1 MRLARLPEAPPAAL
15 TAPTRL
21 SSTCGGGG
29 GSGSLLRLP
38 VSEDDDL
45 GARRRAQTQER
56 GPKDM
61 QRRGWGLEKEG
72 GGQRPGCGGGT
83 ETRRGRDRHPE
94 IVGDRY
100 PPMGERHGVYG
111 DGVGWGW
118 GTGQRQREGE
128 KINK

>member
-15 TAPTRL
+15 TAPTRR

-45 GARRRAQTQER
+45 GARRG

-72 GGQRPGCGGGT
+72 GGQRAGCGGGT
-83 ETRRGRDRHPE
+83 EIRRGRDRHPK
-94 IVGDRY
+94 IVADRY
-100 PPMGERHGVYG
+100 PPTGERRGVYG

-118 GTGQRQREGE
+118 AQARGKERGRE
-128 KINK
+128 NK

>member
-1 MRLARLPEAPPAAL
+1 MRTTQKCKLGVAGKYR
-15 TAPTRL
+15 RFWKL
-21 SSTCGGGG
+21 SGT
-29 GSGSLLRLP
+29 
-38 VSEDDDL
+38 
-45 GARRRAQTQER
+45 
-56 GPKDM
+56 
-61 QRRGWGLEKEG
+61 
-72 GGQRPGCGGGT
+72 GCGGGT

>member
-15 TAPTRL
+15 TAPTRR

-29 GSGSLLRLP
+29 GSGSLQRLP

-45 GARRRAQTQER
+45 GARRGAQTQEG

-72 GGQRPGCGGGT
+72 GGQRQGCGEGT
-83 ETRRGRDRHPE
+83 KTRRRRDPK

-100 PPMGERHGVYG
+100 PPMGERRRVYG

-118 GTGQRQREGE
+118 AQARSKERGRE
-128 KINK
+128 NK